1 MALHCPA
8 TIHLLG
14 LEALPG
20 ALDVLAQ
27 EHIAVVC
34 VGEVATWRGT
44 AESAATSLG
53 VPLRVVPDL
62 GVDGPRHD
70 ALLDLADQY
79 RGEHVLVLVSGHH
92 QLVTM
97 EVGDDGIRLLAR
109 PGEAAPG

>member
-14 LEALPG
+14 PESLAG
-20 ALDVLAQ
+20 ALEVLAQ

-34 VGEVATWRGT
+34 VGEDASLRAG
-44 AESAATSLG
+44 AERAAASLG
-53 VPLRVVPDL
+53 VPLRVVPYL
-62 GVDGPRHD
+62 GDDGPRHE
-70 ALLDLADQY
+70 ALQDLADQY

-97 EVGDDGIRLLAR
+97 EVGDDGVRRL
-109 PGEAAPG
+109 G